1 MNAAVTASPQQ
12 SCFLQDPEMFRNRG
26 QRHVVR
32 LGQMRDTPI
41 APREVR
47 QDASPGGVGQRGE
60 GAIQGVSHIF
70 NHLVN
75 YFA

>member
-1 MNAAVTASPQQ
+1 MNATVTASPQQ

-32 LGQMRDTPI
+32 SG
-41 APREVR
+41 EVR
-47 QDASPGGVGQRGE
+47 DAPVALGKVGQDPATGRVGQRGE
-60 GAIQGVSHIF
+60 GAVQTSRLIF

-75 YFA
+75 C